1 MLRNRHNQ
9 QTIWQN
15 NNVYINPKDQGQM
28 FNTFNYNPNNP
39 SIYYGYPN
47 LGRPSDHFQVTPFE
61 AIFCGN
67 QIQPHIRLNKATT
80 EYRSALTGF
89 IFDEVEPWYL
99 GLQNQT
105 LGSQARNDYTYKAER
120 RAKHHIVIG
129 HLVTP
134 TTDPGDYIVQ
144 PNADL
149 NLRAGDL
156 IHIKPGTH
164 FMAGSTVHAQIEY
177 WPCHIEIEDFEPIIP
192 DPWGNGGG
200 MLEPI
205 PQESEDESL
214 LAKERDSL
222 DDVHSKVIQNEQI
235 QSMALNSNKQKKNLP
250 NESCEKVEIVA
261 IRENEVEF
269 KTSVL

>member
-1 MLRNRHNQ
+1 
-9 QTIWQN
+9 
-15 NNVYINPKDQGQM
+15 
-28 FNTFNYNPNNP
+28 
-39 SIYYGYPN
+39 
-47 LGRPSDHFQVTPFE
+47 
-61 AIFCGN
+61 
-67 QIQPHIRLNKATT
+67 
-80 EYRSALTGF
+80 LTGF

-164 FMAGSTVHAQIEY
+164 FMAGSTVHAKIEY
-177 WPCHIEIEDFEPIIP
+177 WPCHIDIPPPPPIIID
-192 DPWGNGGG
+192 DPWNDDGG
-200 MLEPI
+200 MLESI
-205 PQESEDESL
+205 PQEDENKCL
-214 LAKERDSL
+214 LA
-222 DDVHSKVIQNEQI
+222 QNI
-235 QSMALNSNKQKKNLP
+235 ATNIDQKKLTILEEAICTIPEKEKP
-250 NESCEKVEIVA
+250 NESEIDLKPLA
-261 IRENEVEF
+261 IKENEVEF
-269 KTSVL
+269 KTLAL